1 MEEEE
6 EEEVLSDF
14 EKSLV
19 EISFIIVLILFNYMS
34 HTMLYDQTSQI
45 LNKTIPSFEYW

>member
-6 EEEVLSDF
+6 LSDL

-19 EISFIIVLILFNYMS
+19 EFSFIIVLILFNYMS
-34 HTMLYDQTSQI
+34 HTMLYDETEQI
-45 LNKTIPSFEYW
+45 LNKLIPSFEYW